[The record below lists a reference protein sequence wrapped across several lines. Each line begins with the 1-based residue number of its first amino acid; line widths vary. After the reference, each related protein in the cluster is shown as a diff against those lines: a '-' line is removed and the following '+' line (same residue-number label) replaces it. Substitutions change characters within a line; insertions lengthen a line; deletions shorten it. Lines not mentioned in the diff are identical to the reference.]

1 MRKTIIMSTVVA
13 SAISAQLLLA
23 PAAKAQVVLDMTMLT
38 CRQYLEADKARQDL
52 IAAWMSGYYNA
63 AKNNPVFNA
72 TLFQQ
77 NRNRIAAHCKRNR
90 AETLMSAIQRN
101 AR

>member
-1 MRKTIIMSTVVA
+1 MYRTLIAFAVAA
-13 SAISAQLLLA
+13 SALA
-23 PAAKAQVVLDMTMLT
+23 TTQAKAQVVLDMTMLT

-63 AKNNPVFNA
+63 AKGNPVFNA
-72 TLFQQ
+72 TLFTS

-90 AETLMSAIQRN
+90 GETLMSAIQRN

>member
-1 MRKTIIMSTVVA
+1 MFRTLIA
-13 SAISAQLLLA
+13 SAVTMSALCAILA
-23 PAAKAQVVLDMTMLT
+23 ATPAKAQVVLDMTMLT

-77 NRNRIAAHCKRNR
+77 NRNKVTAHCKRNR
-90 AETLMSAIQRN
+90 NETLMSAIQRN

>member
-1 MRKTIIMSTVVA
+1 MFRTLIASAIVA
-13 SAISAQLLLA
+13 SAVFVADA
-23 PAAKAQVVLDMTMLT
+23 RAQVVLDMTMLT
-38 CRQYLEADKARQDL
+38 CRQYLEADKDRQDL
-52 IAAWMSGYYNA
+52 IAAWMSGYYSA

-72 TLFQQ
+72 ALFQQ
-77 NRNRIAAHCKRNR
+77 NRNKITAHCKRNR

>member
-1 MRKTIIMSTVVA
+1 MFRTLIVSLVAA
-13 SAISAQLLLA
+13 SALA
-23 PAAKAQVVLDMTMLT
+23 VTEARAQVVLDMTMLT

-72 TLFQQ
+72 TLFAS
-77 NRNRIAAHCKRNR
+77 NRNKVTAHCKRNR
-90 AETLMSAIQRN
+90 GETLMSAIQRN